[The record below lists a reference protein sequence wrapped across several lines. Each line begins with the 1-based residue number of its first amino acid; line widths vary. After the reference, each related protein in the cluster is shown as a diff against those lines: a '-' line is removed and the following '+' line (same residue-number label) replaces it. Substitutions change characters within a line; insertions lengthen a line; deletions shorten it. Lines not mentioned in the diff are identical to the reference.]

1 MGYGVLD
8 RAEVTRTKKLT
19 WLGQTFY
26 SEAIMTEPLKFTVD
40 GKDRYFCRLCRRP
53 MFVVIDNEDLFL
65 IICGQFDPNHP
76 EPHSFLKIER
86 KPVIDNGQCL

>member
-40 GKDRYFCRLCRRP
+40 GKDWLTLNGWRIESNCRTGP
-53 MFVVIDNEDLFL
+53 TI
-65 IICGQFDPNHP
+65 
-76 EPHSFLKIER
+76 
-86 KPVIDNGQCL
+86 